1 MPERTVHQVLPSFSD
16 ADAIGT
22 QVSVVRRFLLEK
34 GYASTIYADSIYDTA
49 KSHARPIEDLH
60 GSAGPGD
67 GLIFHFSL
75 GKEAIDSYSSF
86 PGKRVLVYHNITPA
100 EYFDEVNSLMA
111 RQCREGREALRRLAG
126 VTDLALGVSEYN
138 RRELEAAGF
147 RKTGVLPIPVDPETV
162 LGPADPSRLR
172 QFSGDAVNVFHVGR
186 FAPNKKVEDLLKVF
200 YFYRKIRPESRLIL
214 AGNDCNTESYAF
226 AVREMADALQLK
238 DVFFIGR
245 ISNAELAAC
254 YRRAHAYL
262 GMSEHEG
269 FCVPVVE
276 AMAAGVPVI
285 ALAAGG
291 VPETLGDGGIL
302 VKEKRYAEIAE
313 LLERVV
319 TDEGLR
325 GRLIEAGRR
334 RASAF
339 SLPRVR
345 EELFAHLAGL
355 GL

>member
-1 MPERTVHQVLPSFSD
+1 MSDAAVHQLLPSFSD
-16 ADAIGT
+16 ADAIGA
-22 QVSVVRRFLLEK
+22 QVVVLRRFLLEA
-34 GYASTIYADSIYDTA
+34 GYASTVFSNSIYDA
-49 KSHARPIEDLH
+49 ARAFARPIKDL
-60 GSAGPGD
+60 PGFAQARD
-67 GLIFHFSL
+67 AVVFHFSL
-75 GKEAIDSYSSF
+75 GKEAIDVFSSF
-86 PGKRVLVYHNITPA
+86 PGRRILVYHNITPA
-100 EYFDEVNSLMA
+100 EYFDEVNSQMA
-111 RQCREGREALRRLAG
+111 RQCREGRDALRQLAG

-147 RKTGVLPIPVDPETV
+147 RKTGVLPIPVDPEMV
-162 LGPADPSRLR
+162 RGPADPSRLR

-186 FAPNKKVEDLLKVF
+186 FAPNKKVEDLLKIF

-226 AVREMADALQLK
+226 AVREMADTLQLK

-254 YRRAHAYL
+254 YRRAHVYL

-285 ALAAGG
+285 AFAAAG

-302 VKEKRYAEIAE
+302 VKEKRYPEIAE

-325 GRLIEAGRR
+325 GRLIDAGRR
-334 RASAF
+334 RAAAF
-339 SLPRVR
+339 SLERVR
-345 EELFAHLAGL
+345 GELFTHLAGL

>member
-1 MPERTVHQVLPSFSD
+1 
-16 ADAIGT
+16 A
-22 QVSVVRRFLLEK
+22 
-34 GYASTIYADSIYDTA
+34 
-49 KSHARPIEDLH
+49 
-60 GSAGPGD
+60 
-67 GLIFHFSL
+67 
-75 GKEAIDSYSSF
+75 
-86 PGKRVLVYHNITPA
+86 
-100 EYFDEVNSLMA
+100 
-111 RQCREGREALRRLAG
+111 
-126 VTDLALGVSEYN
+126 
-138 RRELEAAGF
+138 
-147 RKTGVLPIPVDPETV
+147 
-162 LGPADPSRLR
+162 
-172 QFSGDAVNVFHVGR
+172 
-186 FAPNKKVEDLLKVF
+186 
-200 YFYRKIRPESRLIL
+200 
-214 AGNDCNTESYAF
+214 
-226 AVREMADALQLK
+226 
-238 DVFFIGR
+238 
-245 ISNAELAAC
+245 
-254 YRRAHAYL
+254 
-262 GMSEHEG
+262 
-269 FCVPVVE
+269 E

>member
-1 MPERTVHQVLPSFSD
+1 MSEAAVHQILPSFSD
-16 ADAIGT
+16 ADAIGS
-22 QVSVVRRFLLEK
+22 QVSAVRRFLLDK
-34 GYASTIYADSIYDTA
+34 GYASTIYADSIYDEA
-49 KSHARPIEDLH
+49 KPFARPIKDLR
-60 GSAGPGD
+60 GSVGPGD

-86 PGKRVLVYHNITPA
+86 PGKRILVYHNITPA
-100 EYFDEVNSLMA
+100 EYFNEVNSVMA
-111 RQCREGREALRRLAG
+111 RQCREGREALRHLAG
-126 VTDLALGVSEYN
+126 VTDLALGVSEFN

-147 RKTGVLPIPVDPETV
+147 RKTGVLPIPVDPEMAR
-162 LGPADPSRLR
+162 GPADASRLR

-186 FAPNKKVEDLLKVF
+186 FAPNKKVEDILKVF

-214 AGNDCNTESYAF
+214 AGSDCNTESYAF
-226 AVREMADALQLK
+226 AVREMADTLQLK

-245 ISNAELAAC
+245 ISNSELAAC
-254 YRRAHAYL
+254 YRRAHVYL

-276 AMAAGVPVI
+276 AMAAGVPVV
-285 ALAAGG
+285 AFAAGG

-302 VKEKRYAEIAE
+302 VKEKRFPEIAA

-319 TDEGLR
+319 TDAGVR
-325 GRLIEAGRR
+325 NRLIDAGRR

-339 SLPRVR
+339 SLERVR
-345 EELFAHLAGL
+345 GELFAHLAGL